1 MIRESAQVAATRRVG
16 EYTVLTMTAPGIAP
30 LARPGQAVT
39 FAVGGAQSSLL
50 ARRGCAI
57 FRAQERGVY
66 GGTLE
71 IVVDAGEP
79 GTRWLAERRR
89 NDLLDVIGPVGRG
102 VALPRDPVS
111 CLLIGAGWR
120 SAGLFGLAEAL
131 HARGCRVDIILGAAT
146 AERLFG
152 VLEARRESATL
163 TVLTEDGS
171 MGARGQATDALDEV
185 MARGDTSVVYASGP
199 TGLLRTVAERA
210 RERGA
215 VSQLIV
221 DVSLACGSGGC
232 LGCAV
237 WVTGQDGNPRWVRAC
252 VEGPTF
258 RGDVLRW
265 DRPHPAAVH
274 TSLSRDG
281 SAAP

>member
-39 FAVGGAQSSLL
+39 LAVGGAQSSLL

-71 IVVDAGEP
+71 IVIDAAEP
-79 GTRWLAERRR
+79 GGQWLAERRR

-102 VALPRDPVS
+102 FALPRDPVS
-111 CLLIGAGWR
+111 CLLVGAGWR
-120 SAGLFGLAEAL
+120 SAGLFGLAESL
-131 HARGCRVDIILGAAT
+131 HARGCRVDIILGAPT

-171 MGARGQATDALDEV
+171 MGMRGLATDVLDEV
-185 MARGDTSVVYASGP
+185 MVRADTSVVYASGP
-199 TGLLRTVAERA
+199 PGLLRTAAERA

-215 VSQLIV
+215 VSQIIV
-221 DVSLACGSGGC
+221 DVPLPCGSGGC

-237 WVTGQDGNPRWVRAC
+237 WVTGQDGHPRWVRAC

-265 DRPHPAAVH
+265 DRPDSVDFRTARP
-274 TSLSRDG
+274 RDG
-281 SAAP
+281 SVCS